1 MGKQDSNS
9 AQKHAHKCACLLGE
23 SGGVPPPS
31 PTENFEFRF
40 SQIASDAIR
49 DKIGC
54 DKTVTTILNFKISG
68 GGGGGNSMPV

>member
-1 MGKQDSNS
+1 MY
-9 AQKHAHKCACLLGE
+9 
-23 SGGVPPPS
+23 PPPPPP

-54 DKTVTTILNFKISG
+54 DKTVTTILNFKIFG
-68 GGGGGNSMPV
+68 GGGGGGGVGNSMPV

>member
-9 AQKHAHKCACLLGE
+9 TQKHVHKCACLLGE
-23 SGGVPPPS
+23 SGGIP

-40 SQIASDAIR
+40 SQIASDAIW

-54 DKTVTTILNFKISG
+54 DKTVTTILNFKIF
-68 GGGGGNSMPV
+68 GGGGNSMPI